1 MDGGMIAKSKF
12 ATFLDIFA
20 ASPICAVVT
29 LPDAALAV
37 PVAQALARAG
47 VKTLE
52 ITLRTEAG
60 IPAIRKIAREVP
72 EILVGAGTVLKPG
85 DMHSAID
92 AGARFIISPGATE
105 ALLAAG
111 RASPV
116 PYLPGVGTAS
126 ELMVAL
132 DYGYDCFK
140 IFPIIPM
147 GGVQLA
153 RILGGPFPK
162 QKFCANGG
170 VALESSAE
178 LLKEPNI
185 VGVGAVWLTPPDA
198 LRDRDFARIEAI
210 ACTAVEKLRTS

>member
-1 MDGGMIAKSKF
+1 MDGSTNKTKF
-12 ATFLDIFA
+12 ASFLEIFA

-29 LPDAALAV
+29 LPDEALAV
-37 PVAQALARAG
+37 PVAQALARG
-47 VKTLE
+47 GIKTLE
-52 ITLRTEAG
+52 ITLRTQAG
-60 IPAIRKIAREVP
+60 IPSIRRIAREVP
-72 EILVGAGTVLKPG
+72 EILVGAGTVLKPD
-85 DMHSAID
+85 DMHAAID
-92 AGARFIISPGATE
+92 AGAQFNISPGSTE

-116 PYLPGVGTAS
+116 PFLPGVGTAS

-147 GGVQLA
+147 GGVQFA
-153 RILGGPFPK
+153 RVLGGPFPK

-185 VGVGAVWLTPPDA
+185 VGVGAGWLTPPDA
-198 LRDRDFARIEAI
+198 LKDRDFARIETLAR
-210 ACTAVEKLRTS
+210 TAVEKLRK

>member
-1 MDGGMIAKSKF
+1 MQMAAQSKL
-12 ATFLDIFA
+12 AGFLDIFA

-29 LPDAALAV
+29 LPDEALAV

-52 ITLRTEAG
+52 ITLRTAAG
-60 IPAIRKIAREVP
+60 LPSIRRIAGEVP
-72 EILVGAGTVLKPG
+72 EILVGAGTVLKPD
-85 DMHSAID
+85 DMHAAID
-92 AGARFIISPGATE
+92 AGARFNISPGSTG

-111 RASPV
+111 RASGV
-116 PYLPGVGTAS
+116 PYLPGIGTAS

-132 DYGYDCFK
+132 GYGYDCFK

-147 GGVQLA
+147 GGVQFA

-170 VALESSAE
+170 VALDSSSE

-185 VGVGAVWLTPPDA
+185 VGVGAGWLTPPDA
-198 LRDRDFARIEAI
+198 LKDRDFARIEAL
-210 ACTAVEKLRTS
+210 ARTAVERLKKA